1 MRNFVLSVIAAASVA
16 VASAQTPSKPAP
28 VNITGKWTVS
38 LQLEQINATPT
49 VEFKQDGEKL
59 TGTYTGRY
67 GQFPFEGKIKDR
79 ALQFVVKMTAEGTD
93 VQMAYSGEVAPDS
106 QSIKG
111 TVALAEM
118 GEGNWTATRAK

>member
-1 MRNFVLSVIAAASVA
+1 MRSLALTAILAASVA
-16 VASAQTPSKPAP
+16 AASAQTPSKPAP
-28 VNITGKWTVS
+28 INITGKWTVS

-49 VEFKQDGEKL
+49 LEFKQDGEKL

-93 VQMAYSGEVAPDS
+93 VQMAYSGEVAADS
-106 QSIKG
+106 QSMKG
-111 TVALAEM
+111 TVSLAEM
-118 GEGNWTATRAK
+118 GDGTWSASRAK

>member
-1 MRNFVLSVIAAASVA
+1 MRTFVLSVIVAASMGA
-16 VASAQTPSKPAP
+16 ASAQTPSKPAP
-28 VNITGKWTVS
+28 INITGKWTVS

-59 TGTYTGRY
+59 TGTYIGRY

-93 VQMAYSGEVAPDS
+93 VLMAYSGEVAADS
-106 QSIKG
+106 QTMKG
-111 TVALAEM
+111 TVSLAEV
-118 GEGNWTATRAK
+118 GDGTWSASRAK

>member
-1 MRNFVLSVIAAASVA
+1 MRSLALTVILAASVA
-16 VASAQTPSKPAP
+16 AASAQTPSKPAP
-28 VNITGKWTVS
+28 INITGKWTVS

-59 TGTYTGRY
+59 TGTYIGRY

-93 VQMAYSGEVAPDS
+93 VQMAYSGEVGADS
-106 QSIKG
+106 QSMKG
-111 TVALAEM
+111 TVSLAEM
-118 GEGNWTATRAK
+118 GDGTWTATRAK